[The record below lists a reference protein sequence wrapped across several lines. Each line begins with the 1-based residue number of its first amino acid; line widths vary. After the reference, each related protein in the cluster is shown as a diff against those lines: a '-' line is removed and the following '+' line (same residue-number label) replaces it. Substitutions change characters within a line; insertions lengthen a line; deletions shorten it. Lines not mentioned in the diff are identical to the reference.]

1 MLRLADF
8 YKKGDP
14 ASAFVK
20 LDAAGYVTTAPI
32 LETRFMLERIAR
44 DAWQIRGQGPNG
56 NAGAER
62 VPGGDAPDWRAVDAA
77 MARLAQGKPMTL
89 ADAARAAQDA
99 GLGEPQ
105 PDGSTA
111 YRIAI
116 DKWVLE
122 AVEYPDQ
129 GAALR
134 FIPGEATRR
143 FDPERERL
151 ADLGTRFRLVAGRA
165 FSPLAGIRITPVA
178 CIVSHDSGTSALA
191 LGHWIARGG
200 EGKFLPGNP
209 EEEE

>member
-56 NAGAER
+56 DAGAER
-62 VPGGDAPDWRAVDAA
+62 VPGGDMPDWRAVDAA
-77 MARLAQGKPMTL
+77 MARLAQGKPITM
-89 ADAARAAQDA
+89 ADAAQATQNA

-116 DKWVLE
+116 GEFVME
-122 AVEYPDQ
+122 ATEHPGQ
-129 GAALR
+129 GVALR
-134 FIPGEATRR
+134 FMPGEAARR
-143 FDPERERL
+143 FDPETERL
-151 ADLGTRFRLVAGRA
+151 ADLGTRFRLVAGRT
-165 FSPLAGIRITPVA
+165 FSPLPGIRITPVA
-178 CIVSHDSGTSALA
+178 CIVSHESGTSALA
-191 LGHWIARGG
+191 LGHWIARDGQ
-200 EGKFLPGNP
+200 GKFLPGSP